1 MVEIVDVCNISSNYD
16 FIVFKICVKSE
27 QTKLTLKNMFLF
39 TLKYLPL
46 ILVCSFD

>member
-27 QTKLTLKNMFLF
+27 QTKLTLKNIFVHFKIPTPNFSL
-39 TLKYLPL
+39 
-46 ILVCSFD
+46 